1 MTDYTK
7 QNLREVENASPK
19 FGMPDGIEARFARGA
34 LEGKSLGLSLMKLGP
49 NFRVP
54 FGHKHSEQEEV
65 YVLLSGSARLK
76 LDDEIL
82 ELEPLDAVRI
92 GTGTMRAMEAGPDG
106 AEYIAFGAG
115 DDRRDAEM
123 EQNWWSE

>member
-1 MTDYTK
+1 MTEYTK

-19 FGMPDGIEARFARGA
+19 FGMPDGIEARFARTA
-34 LEGKSLGLSLMKLGP
+34 LEGKSFGLSLMKLGP
-49 NFRVP
+49 SFRVP
-54 FGHKHSEQEEV
+54 FGHKHTEQEEV

-76 LDDEIL
+76 LDDEVL
-82 ELEPLDAVRI
+82 ELAPLDAVRI

-115 DDRRDAEM
+115 QNPRDAEM
-123 EQNWWSE
+123 EQGWWSE

>member
-34 LEGKSLGLSLMKLGP
+34 LEGKGLGLSLMKLGP
-49 NFRVP
+49 HFRVP
-54 FGHKHSEQEEV
+54 FGHKHVDQEEV

-115 DDRRDAEM
+115 DDPRDAEM

>member
-1 MTDYTK
+1 MSDYRK

-54 FGHKHSEQEEV
+54 FGHKHGDQEEV

-106 AEYIAFGAG
+106 AEYLAFGAG
-115 DDRRDAEM
+115 DDPQDAEM
-123 EQNWWSE
+123 EQSWWSD